1 MPAVPQPGPL
11 DRPSPQA
18 ALALLVPAALCSGL
32 FYLWLGKPGESLLYG
47 CLTGGGLA
55 AIAVEIVKY
64 VRSLHEH
71 PEEGGSAARKA
82 LTLFT
87 AAFRIGFAQ
96 TFWQIVR
103 ALLQIAGL
111 KIVVSAL
118 AVMLL
123 YWAGRAGHWF

>member
-1 MPAVPQPGPL
+1 MPQPGAF

-47 CLTGGGLA
+47 CLLGAGLA
-55 AIAVEIVKY
+55 AITVEIVKY
-64 VRSLHEH
+64 LRSLREH
-71 PEEGGSAARKA
+71 PDEGGSAARKA

-87 AAFRIGFAQ
+87 AAFRIGFAR
-96 TFWQIVR
+96 TFGQIMRAILQIVG
-103 ALLQIAGL
+103 I
-111 KIVVSAL
+111 KIVVSVL